1 MRRREFIGLAAS
13 AAAAW
18 PLAGRAQQT
27 SGMLRLGAADFSP
40 RSLPSFAAFERR
52 MAELGYREG
61 KNITFDYVQTAGPEK
76 SAYETG
82 YREVVERKADILL
95 APGPEICLKSALAAS
110 QTTPIVMLAI
120 TYDPFERGYVATLA
134 KPGGRITGLFLRQIE
149 LTVKR
154 LQFLKD
160 ALPEFY
166 SAIVFFDSISVDQWK
181 AAEDVG
187 AKFGVRLS
195 GIDLHNPPF
204 DYDRALAEAPPD
216 NRKNLFV
223 PASPRFFAD
232 RERLT
237 KFALRNHLASM
248 FPFRESVDA
257 GGLMSYGPS
266 LNGMFR
272 QAADVVDRI
281 ARGAK
286 PGDMPIEQ
294 PTKFEF
300 VVNLTTARALGLD
313 LSPILLARADEVIE

>member
-216 NRKNLFV
+216 NRKKPLRAGVAPLFRRSRAPDEIRLAQSSRLNVSV
-223 PASPRFFAD
+223 PRIGRRGRPHVLWAEPQWDVSSSCGRRGPNRARREARRHAD
-232 RERLT
+232 RTTEQIRV
-237 KFALRNHLASM
+237 R
-248 FPFRESVDA
+248 
-257 GGLMSYGPS
+257 
-266 LNGMFR
+266 R
-272 QAADVVDRI
+272 QSDD
-281 ARGAK
+281 
-286 PGDMPIEQ
+286 
-294 PTKFEF
+294 
-300 VVNLTTARALGLD
+300 RALSRPRPFAHPLG
-313 LSPILLARADEVIE
+313 AR